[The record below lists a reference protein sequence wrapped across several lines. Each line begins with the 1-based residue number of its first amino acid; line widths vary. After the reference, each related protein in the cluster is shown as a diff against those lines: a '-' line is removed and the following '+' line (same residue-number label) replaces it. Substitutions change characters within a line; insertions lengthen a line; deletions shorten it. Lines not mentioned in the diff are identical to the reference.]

1 MTRREKLLRLCEFDE
16 NRVYLGAFV
25 KSYQTGHLDGQ
36 YSENKKL
43 LPILT
48 ALIDES
54 ERLRSALEKCIARL
68 EFIESKSCGEHEKL
82 SGVGWWE
89 SGPTLTT
96 ARQALAASPLDALLQ
111 GEK

>member
-48 ALIDES
+48 ALIE
-54 ERLRSALEKCIARL
+54 ENEKLREALEFYANYMEGKNP
-68 EFIESKSCGEHEKL
+68 EFDSNGLQKYPSPDK
-82 SGVGWWE
+82 
-89 SGPTLTT
+89 
-96 ARQALAASPLDALLQ
+96 AKQALAASPLVPF
-111 GEK
+111 